1 MQEVEQ
7 IKSMFVHGE
16 EWDGFN
22 THSPVTCG
30 IHTILGVR
38 PDLVSWCI
46 NGVCSCM
53 RWPTGEEVVESGKGY
68 LKMDLSGRTG
78 FVGHTLTLTRVTD
91 RDQEC
96 GN

>member
-1 MQEVEQ
+1 MEQ

-30 IHTILGVR
+30 IRTILAVR
-38 PDLVSWCI
+38 PDQVAWRI
-46 NGVCSCM
+46 DGVCSSM
-53 RWPTGEEVVESGKGY
+53 RWPSKEEVVELREGH

-78 FVGHTLTLTRVTD
+78 IAGHTLTLTRVTD
-91 RDQEC
+91 RDQE
-96 GN
+96 GGGGRK